1 MDTAREPII
10 RVKNLDAGY
19 GETVILKNISFDIYD
34 GERFIILGPSGC
46 GKSTL
51 LRHMVG
57 LNPTLQGS
65 IIIRGEEITGED
77 ETIFQ
82 KIVREIGF
90 LFQNSAL
97 LGSLTVAEN
106 VALPIQEYT
115 DLPQS
120 CVEAVVQIK
129 LAQVNLSGYG
139 NYLPSELS
147 GGMKKRAALARAMAM
162 SPKILF
168 FDEPAAGLDPISL
181 AELDNLILYLN
192 KTLGTTMVIVT
203 HELSSIFTLAER
215 VIMLDKEAKGI
226 IAEGPPA
233 ELRDHSPDPQVRRFF
248 HREPQMSG
256 RNEGRA

>member
-1 MDTAREPII
+1 MTENEREPII
-10 RVKNLDAGY
+10 RVRNLDAGY
-19 GETVILKNISFDIYD
+19 GETIILENISFDIHE
-34 GERFIILGPSGC
+34 GERFVILGPSGC

-57 LNPTLQGS
+57 LNPTRRGS
-65 IIIRGEEITGED
+65 ITIRGQEVTGDD

-106 VALPIQEYT
+106 VALPILEYT
-115 DLPQS
+115 DLPRS

-162 SPKILF
+162 GPGILF
-168 FDEPAAGLDPISL
+168 FDEPAAGLDPITL

-192 KTLGTTMVIVT
+192 MTLGTTMVIVT
-203 HELSSIFTLAER
+203 HELSSIFTVAER

-226 IAEGPPA
+226 IAEGDPA

-248 HREPQMSG
+248 NREP
-256 RNEGRA
+256 RDNETRS

>member
-65 IIIRGEEITGED
+65 ITIRGEEITGED

-147 GGMKKRAALARAMAM
+147 GGMKKRVALARAMAM
-162 SPKILF
+162 GPKILF
-168 FDEPAAGLDPISL
+168 FDEPAAGLDPITL

-192 KTLGTTMVIVT
+192 KALGTTMVIVT

-226 IAEGPPA
+226 IAEGTPA

-248 HREPQMSG
+248 HREPQVSET
-256 RNEGRA
+256 EGWA

>member
-19 GETVILKNISFDIYD
+19 GETVILQNISFDIYD

-65 IIIRGEEITGED
+65 ITIRGEEITGED

-147 GGMKKRAALARAMAM
+147 GGMKKR
-162 SPKILF
+162 
-168 FDEPAAGLDPISL
+168 
-181 AELDNLILYLN
+181 
-192 KTLGTTMVIVT
+192 V
-203 HELSSIFTLAER
+203 
-215 VIMLDKEAKGI
+215 
-226 IAEGPPA
+226 
-233 ELRDHSPDPQVRRFF
+233 
-248 HREPQMSG
+248 
-256 RNEGRA
+256 

>member
-1 MDTAREPII
+1 MEQPAII
-10 RVKNLDAGY
+10 QVRDLTAGY
-19 GETVILKNISFDIYD
+19 GETVILEGVNFDVYA
-34 GERFIILGPSGC
+34 GERFVILGPSGC

-51 LRHMVG
+51 LKHLVG
-57 LNPTLQGS
+57 LNPTRQGFIS
-65 IIIRGEEITGED
+65 LDGQEITGYED
-77 ETIFQ
+77 EINFQ
-82 KIVREIGF
+82 KLVRRIGF

-115 DLPQS
+115 DLPKR

-139 NYLPSELS
+139 NHFPAELS

-168 FDEPAAGLDPISL
+168 FDEPSAGLDPITS

-192 KTLGTTMVIVT
+192 KTLGTTIVIVS
-203 HELSSIFTLAER
+203 HELSSIFTVAER

-226 IAEGPPA
+226 IAEGHPA
-233 ELRDHSPDPQVRRFF
+233 ELRDHSSDPQVRRFF
-248 HREPQMSG
+248 NREPEAAPVAGGS
-256 RNEGRA
+256 A